1 MPRMTRPGF
10 PKVLLSVLLA
20 ALTIF
25 TTASH
30 AAPRSFSAEV
40 THITDGDTLWVRIDG
55 DHGKPIKLRLLG
67 IDAPERCQAG
77 GAQATAALASR
88 VLHQRVQVRTRAKDD
103 YQRSLAQLRLGDED
117 IAAWMVSRGYAWS
130 YRYHRSLG
138 PYAAQEGAARAA
150 GLGIFA
156 DPAAIEPR
164 DFRKRFGP
172 CH

>member
-1 MPRMTRPGF
+1 M
-10 PKVLLSVLLA
+10 VLSLLLA
-20 ALTIF
+20 ALA
-25 TTASH
+25 TASH
-30 AAPRSFSAEV
+30 GAPRSFVAEV

-55 DHGKPIKLRLLG
+55 EHGKPIKLRLLG

-103 YQRSLAQLRLGDED
+103 YQRSLAELHLGSED
-117 IAAWMVSRGYAWS
+117 IAAWMVSGGYAWS

-138 PYAAQEGAARAA
+138 PYAAQERAARAA
-150 GLGIFA
+150 GRGIFA

-164 DFRKRFGP
+164 AFRKRFGP